1 MAYSRKDFSKKG
13 SNKRGCIAAS
23 KGRSHSKRHRLSD
36 WKWGKG
42 ETLDS
47 IEVDPNDDET
57 LRYISSKVYNEIRSL
72 HSKPGNSFAEFGA
85 IFYSLYWIAE
95 ARHLILFKDSK
106 GRNVGVLA
114 YDVVTPWYTRRTCFE
129 ELFVLGLDP
138 TFHGFGRVA
147 MYYMRQKAKELG
159 CSLMETGASMTDKP
173 KMIEN
178 LYKRHGKCTF
188 SYKNFVW
195 VLPNAR

>member
-1 MAYSRKDFSKKG
+1 MEG
-13 SNKRGCIAAS
+13 
-23 KGRSHSKRHRLSD
+23 
-36 WKWGKG
+36 WKANS
-42 ETLDS
+42 LVS
-47 IEVDPNDDET
+47 VEVDSNDDET
-57 LRYISSKVYNEIRSL
+57 MRYIASKVYNEIRSL
-72 HSKPGNSFAEFGA
+72 HSKPGKSFAEFGA
-85 IFYSLYWIAE
+85 IYYSLYWIAD

-114 YDVVTPWYTRRTCFE
+114 YDIVTPWYTRRTCFE

-138 TFHGFGRVA
+138 AFHGFGRVA
-147 MYYMRQKAKELG
+147 LKYMKKRANDLG

-188 SYKNFVW
+188 SYPNFVW

>member
-1 MAYSRKDFSKKG
+1 MAG
-13 SNKRGCIAAS
+13 
-23 KGRSHSKRHRLSD
+23 
-36 WKWGKG
+36 WKANS
-42 ETLDS
+42 LVAV
-47 IEVDPNDDET
+47 EVDVNDDDT
-57 LRYISSKVYNEIRSL
+57 LRYIASKVYNEIRSL
-72 HSKPGNSFAEFGA
+72 HSKPGNIFAEFGA
-85 IFYSLYWIAE
+85 IYYRLYWIAA

-106 GRNVGVLA
+106 GRKVGVLA

-138 TFHGFGRVA
+138 SFYGFGRVA
-147 MYYMRQKAKELG
+147 LKYMKKRANDLG

-188 SYKNFVW
+188 SYQNFVW

>member
-36 WKWGKG
+36 WKGWKG

-57 LRYISSKVYNEIRSL
+57 LRYIASKVYNEIRSL

-147 MYYMRQKAKELG
+147 MYYMMQKAKEIG
-159 CSLMETGASMTDKP
+159 CSLMETGASMTDNT

-188 SYKNFVW
+188 SYPNFVW
-195 VLPNAR
+195 VLPNAI